1 MRRTPY
7 GKNHYQSE
15 AGNHGAS
22 PLPVKLRPTG
32 ARAAARSVPLFQPPP
47 EAQKKMRGK

>member
-22 PLPVKLRPTG
+22 PLTVKLRPT
-32 ARAAARSVPLFQPPP
+32 REFAAARSVPLFQPPP
-47 EAQKKMRGK
+47 AAKKKMRGK